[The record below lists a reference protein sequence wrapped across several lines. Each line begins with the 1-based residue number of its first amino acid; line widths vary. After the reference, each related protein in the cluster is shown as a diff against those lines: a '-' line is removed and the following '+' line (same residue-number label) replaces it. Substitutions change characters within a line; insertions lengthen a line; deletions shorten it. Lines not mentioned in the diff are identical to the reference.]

1 MAGRARSSRLAL
13 ALLGAG
19 LILAT
24 ACTRTFRASVV
35 QPNPLAEP
43 NETLRDSEKVVIV
56 TGDMELNVPKEPGRA
71 QRVSPMA
78 MQRYPLK
85 NTAAFTVVSR
95 DRLRFHVQLE
105 HKWQEWADPSKWD
118 VYLVDDRGRKWVP
131 ESVEHARTRH
141 LVTMWDQEVRSV
153 QRNMYGDIVA
163 INEDGYKRRVPLGS
177 LSVFRGRA
185 DFVFYQR
192 DIFDEGVKWMKLVVR
207 RPGLSFE
214 FRWNFDDEVP
224 ISGSADEQGEIEV
237 DGNGAPP

>member
-1 MAGRARSSRLAL
+1 MAGRVRRNWLAL
-13 ALLGAG
+13 ALVGAG
-19 LILAT
+19 LCLSS
-24 ACTRTFRASVV
+24 ACTRTFRASTV

-43 NETLRDSEKVVIV
+43 NETLRDSEKLTIV

-78 MQRYPLK
+78 MRRYPLK
-85 NTAAFTVVSR
+85 NSASFTLVSR

-131 ESVEHARTRH
+131 ESIEHARTRH

-153 QRNMYGDIVA
+153 QRNMYGDITA
-163 INEDGYKRRVPLGS
+163 INEDGWKRRVPLGS

-192 DIFDEGVKWMKLVVR
+192 DIFDEGVKWVKLVVK
-207 RPGLSFE
+207 RPGLGFE
-214 FRWNFDDEVP
+214 FRWNFDDDVV
-224 ISGSADEQGEIEV
+224 GEV
-237 DGNGAPP
+237 DGTPTEPEPTE